1 MPEGVE
7 MPKSL
12 FEQSEAKSKAKET
25 KVKEEVQEKPK
36 QKQTKEIEKETSIDT
51 FIKSLEL
58 SYDETLVNNALE
70 NIHVSLASGEQVTM
84 GEYENLIAYKVVQ
97 YIRLGVGW
105 KVTQMLREQN
115 GKGETLALKWVLKE
129 MAEKELLYALKPI
142 EHVIP
147 LMGNVYITI
156 AGRKFYARSTGQ
168 SYSVTYK
175 ESKNGND
182 DNIWSVDCILTVK
195 DREGNESVFEGQ
207 GHASPSDVTNKKWI
221 KDMAYKRALA
231 DALESAFPIGVSYE
245 KSTMIQ
251 DFEES
256 RTVQND
262 QQPELVASADNL

>member
-1 MPEGVE
+1 MSDGVE
-7 MPKSL
+7 LPKGL
-12 FEQSEAKSKAKET
+12 FEQTAKPGNGEAKAEKK
-25 KVKEEVQEKPK
+25 EKPV
-36 QKQTKEIEKETSIDT
+36 QKPKEIEEPKEDTSIDG
-51 FIKSLEL
+51 FIKKLEL
-58 SYDETLVNNALE
+58 SYNEALVSNALE
-70 NIHVSLASGEQVTM
+70 NIHVTLASGEQVTM

-105 KVTQMLREQN
+105 KVAQMLREQN

-129 MAEKELLYALKPI
+129 MAEKELMYALKPI

-168 SYSVTYK
+168 SYSVMYK
-175 ESKNGND
+175 EAKNGND
-182 DNIWSVDCILTVK
+182 DNIWSVNCTLTVK
-195 DREGNESVFEGQ
+195 DKDGNESIFEGQ
-207 GHASPSDVTNKKWI
+207 GHASPSDVQNKKWI

-251 DFEES
+251 DFEEVRALQS
-256 RTVQND
+256 D
-262 QQPELVASADNL
+262 PKPELASNAESL